1 MATSAQT
8 GFAGPPAGY
17 SSDQAFFRRMAVA
30 IALFIVFAFAQWSA
44 RGFVDLPA
52 VPWWVHV
59 HGLVFVSWLALFV
72 TQNLLAERGSLALHR
87 KLGWTGVGLAVA
99 MVAIG
104 MFTGFKAI
112 ELHRVPP
119 FFSNAYFLAL
129 TNVGM
134 LIFGGMVVWAIA
146 RRREVEWHRRLM
158 LGATILLLEP
168 ALGRLLPMPL
178 LGPWGQLLEVS
189 LQLGVFMIAIA
200 HDRRVRGA
208 VHPALK
214 WGVAVLLGAHL
225 SFFVLEHFAPFIAL
239 ADGIAGA

>member
-1 MATSAQT
+1 MATSAQ
-8 GFAGPPAGY
+8 PEYPAARLRY
-17 SSDQAFFRRMAVA
+17 AEDQAFFRRMAVA
-30 IALFIVFAFAQWSA
+30 IALFILFAFVQWSA
-44 RGFVDLPA
+44 RGFVDIPA

-59 HGLVFVSWLALFV
+59 HAFVFVGWLALFV

-87 KLGWTGVGLAVA
+87 KLGWAGAALALG

-104 MFTGFKAI
+104 MYTGVKAI
-112 ELHRVPP
+112 ELHRAPP
-119 FFSNAYFLAL
+119 FFTNGYFLAL
-129 TNVGM
+129 TNAGM
-134 LIFGGMVVWAIA
+134 PIFGGMVAWAIA

-168 ALGRLLPMPL
+168 AFGRLLPMPL
-178 LGPWGQLLEVS
+178 LGRLGQPTELA
-189 LQLGVFMIAIA
+189 LQLAVFAIA
-200 HDRRVRGA
+200 MLHDRKVRGA

-225 SFFVLEHFAPFIAL
+225 TIFLLSRYPPFVAL